1 MNIIL
6 FDGICNLCNGTVSFI
21 VKRDKRKL
29 FRFVSLQSEA
39 GKTLLGRYAVQS
51 SNNTLYYFRKGDCY
65 SKSTAI
71 LYILKDLGGF
81 WQCFYPLILIPVKV
95 RDALYLLVS
104 KYRYR
109 IFGKVDSCTKPASFS
124 DEESKRPD

>member
-39 GKTLLGRYAVQS
+39 GKTLLDRYAVES
-51 SNNTLYYFRKGDCY
+51 SNKTLYYFRKGDCY

-71 LYILKDLGGF
+71 LYILKDLGGLF
-81 WQCFYPLILIPVKV
+81 LSIDPDSGKSKGCIVFIGFQIS
-95 RDALYLLVS
+95 VS
-104 KYRYR
+104 D
-109 IFGKVDSCTKPASFS
+109 IW
-124 DEESKRPD
+124 ESRFMY